1 MESTPSWTAILTTDM
16 PDNNTNVS
24 DYIDDELPN
33 QEMYAILVPTIWG
46 VLTVIGTLGNALV
59 IYTLVRYGDKNA
71 TNYFVINLAISDFA
85 FVVIV
90 LPFTATLYAI
100 PHWIFGNGMCK
111 ITMYMIYVSKIFSL
125 FYYSLN
131 TVYCTIDQ
139 YTFPNHAQNVTQM
152 SPDSL

>member
-1 MESTPSWTAILTTDM
+1 MASTIDSSTILATDG
-16 PDNNTNVS
+16 PENSTNYS

-46 VLTVIGTLGNALV
+46 ILTVIGTLGNALV

-111 ITMYMIYVSKIFSL
+111 ITMYMIYVSNLFIFSTIL
-125 FYYSLN
+125 IMLYENGSLN
-131 TVYCTIDQ
+131 IATE
-139 YTFPNHAQNVTQM
+139 
-152 SPDSL
+152 

>member
-1 MESTPSWTAILTTDM
+1 MASTIDSSTILATDG
-16 PDNNTNVS
+16 PENSTNYS

-46 VLTVIGTLGNALV
+46 ILTVIGTLGNALV

-111 ITMYMIYVSKIFSL
+111 ITMYMIYVSNLFIFS
-125 FYYSLN
+125 
-131 TVYCTIDQ
+131 TILIML
-139 YTFPNHAQNVTQM
+139 YENGSPNIATE
-152 SPDSL
+152 